1 MGLMAVAAQVNAQ
14 EATDDAASQKKT
26 AAAPKLPEYP
36 MMEIT
41 GTIYDAAT
49 GKPLSGVQVQ
59 PLGNAN
65 YAAMTKDDGTFTIK
79 VPTFTTS
86 LYLFTSQY
94 ASQQVSIAG
103 KSHITANMLSD
114 KFNEMYTNGTQL
126 GGAASVKTDKTTTQ
140 ISVEDLIS
148 EQLGGDVR
156 TIKRSG
162 APGIG
167 SAMFIRGLNSLNANA
182 QPLVVVDGVPM
193 DMQYNGTSLQ
203 TGMFNNQLLNIN
215 PADIEKISVLKNGT
229 AIYGAKGANGV
240 IVIETRRGHSIATRI
255 DANIGVGVNLVP
267 KLPKMMDA
275 NQYMSYA
282 TEMLGTYPEISKI
295 MENNNL
301 NFLNKDRKSVV

>member
-94 ASQQVSIAG
+94 ASRFPSQVR
-103 KSHITANMLSD
+103 
-114 KFNEMYTNGTQL
+114 
-126 GGAASVKTDKTTTQ
+126 V
-140 ISVEDLIS
+140 ISLPTCSATSSTRCTPTVRSS
-148 EQLGGDVR
+148 EAL
-156 TIKRSG
+156 
-162 APGIG
+162 
-167 SAMFIRGLNSLNANA
+167 
-182 QPLVVVDGVPM
+182 
-193 DMQYNGTSLQ
+193 
-203 TGMFNNQLLNIN
+203 
-215 PADIEKISVLKNGT
+215 PA
-229 AIYGAKGANGV
+229 
-240 IVIETRRGHSIATRI
+240 
-255 DANIGVGVNLVP
+255 
-267 KLPKMMDA
+267 
-275 NQYMSYA
+275 
-282 TEMLGTYPEISKI
+282 
-295 MENNNL
+295 
-301 NFLNKDRKSVV
+301 

>member
-114 KFNEMYTNGTQL
+114 KFNEM
-126 GGAASVKTDKTTTQ
+126 
-140 ISVEDLIS
+140 
-148 EQLGGDVR
+148 
-156 TIKRSG
+156 
-162 APGIG
+162 
-167 SAMFIRGLNSLNANA
+167 
-182 QPLVVVDGVPM
+182 
-193 DMQYNGTSLQ
+193 
-203 TGMFNNQLLNIN
+203 
-215 PADIEKISVLKNGT
+215 
-229 AIYGAKGANGV
+229 
-240 IVIETRRGHSIATRI
+240 
-255 DANIGVGVNLVP
+255 
-267 KLPKMMDA
+267 
-275 NQYMSYA
+275 
-282 TEMLGTYPEISKI
+282 
-295 MENNNL
+295 
-301 NFLNKDRKSVV
+301 

>member
-94 ASQQVSIAG
+94 ASQQVS
-103 KSHITANMLSD
+103 H
-114 KFNEMYTNGTQL
+114 
-126 GGAASVKTDKTTTQ
+126 
-140 ISVEDLIS
+140 
-148 EQLGGDVR
+148 
-156 TIKRSG
+156 
-162 APGIG
+162 
-167 SAMFIRGLNSLNANA
+167 
-182 QPLVVVDGVPM
+182 
-193 DMQYNGTSLQ
+193 
-203 TGMFNNQLLNIN
+203 
-215 PADIEKISVLKNGT
+215 
-229 AIYGAKGANGV
+229 
-240 IVIETRRGHSIATRI
+240 RR
-255 DANIGVGVNLVP
+255 
-267 KLPKMMDA
+267 
-275 NQYMSYA
+275 
-282 TEMLGTYPEISKI
+282 
-295 MENNNL
+295 
-301 NFLNKDRKSVV
+301 